1 MKNINKY
8 IAVLMTCH
16 NRMLKTLE
24 CLTALYNA
32 TLPKNHIIDVFLV
45 DDGCIDGTPLAV
57 KKKFPEVDIVR
68 GTGHLYWNQ
77 GMRLAWQSA
86 AKKKDYDFYLWLN
99 DDTYVYL
106 DSLKE
111 LLSCASK
118 SNDQSIICG
127 TCISKLSSE
136 ITYGGYDK
144 DYKIIIP
151 NGNLNLCYLMNGNLT
166 LVPKYVFENLGYL
179 SNSYRH
185 ALGDFDYCIR
195 ATKKKIKVYTA
206 RRVVGHC
213 EANTK
218 TLQCYNFEIPLLK
231 RIKILYSPLGLN
243 PFEFFIFD
251 KLQNGYFVAIKHF
264 FYNHIK
270 LFLNL
275 KL

>member
-195 ATKKKIKVYTA
+195 ATKKKDNEK
-206 RRVVGHC
+206 
-213 EANTK
+213 
-218 TLQCYNFEIPLLK
+218 
-231 RIKILYSPLGLN
+231 
-243 PFEFFIFD
+243 
-251 KLQNGYFVAIKHF
+251 
-264 FYNHIK
+264 
-270 LFLNL
+270 
-275 KL
+275 